1 MYVIE
6 IKYESLL
13 ADHYNIKKELEVKE
27 KIIREL
33 KTLNEKLSI
42 SVDERSNKHE
52 EWGIEKRGL
61 LEEV

>member
-1 MYVIE
+1 
-6 IKYESLL
+6 LL